1 MTIILFINSRTYP
14 NNILIM
20 YMYSRALRHSFP
32 ELRFWNTFSKVSN
45 GQYSYFY
52 ILCLLSKKFP
62 KKTQNGK
69 K

>member
-32 ELRFWNTFSKVSN
+32 ELRVWNTFPKVFN
-45 GQYSYFY
+45 GQYSYYY
-52 ILCLLSKKFP
+52 ILCLLSKKYS